1 MINKIITSEG
11 NVQFIY
17 GDSGKII
24 NVHPFHV
31 YSVFNVDTV
40 SFLLIA
46 MPKDSG
52 LAIFTTKAED
62 LEINGETYTF
72 EELPNALSEAFAI
85 AGAQARA
92 EIVDELPETGMT
104 NTIYLV
110 PKKDGHGYD
119 EYIYIKETGTWELIG
134 DTDIELSRYVKK
146 TDFNA
151 YTAQTAAKIDYL
163 SGATDA
169 EVARATS
176 AETAL
181 DEKIDGKVIELTQA
195 EYDALAEV
203 DPKVIYVITDAVP
216 VNMADYVKKVD
227 FNSYSAATK
236 TAMDNET
243 SARTSADTAEQ
254 TAREAADS
262 FISGAVDTLST
273 ALANEVQ
280 RAQNAESGLS
290 DAIDAVSGN
299 VETETTRAEAA
310 ESDLDDKI
318 DAVSA
323 ATDDALTLK
332 QDVLEAGENI
342 TISGN
347 VISAEGGGKAIE
359 GGRGI
364 SVTTGETADTI
375 SFNLPISA
383 NTSSNGITL
392 NNTKNQASGSG
403 SFAGGTTSSILYN
416 RATKEAAFAFGKN
429 CHADGSYSQAF
440 GNLTTATANSS
451 HAEGDGADANG
462 TASHAE
468 GYETN
473 AKGNFSHAEG
483 YSTHAN
489 GEASHTEGYQT
500 TANNRG
506 EHATGYLNKSTSAS
520 TTFGDSGNTLFS
532 VGNGYQYGST
542 VINHNSI
549 EIKQNGDI
557 YIADTNDT
565 STSNYWEKPMI
576 KLQDT
581 LGGIT
586 SGDVETMI
594 SAATSGYT
602 ARFEEDE
609 EVTAAAL
616 NNLNDRVTEDEEVT
630 AAALNNLNE
639 ALGGLKLIKL
649 SQAQYDS
656 LSTKDNNALYVIVG

>member
-31 YSVFNVDTV
+31 YTVFNVDTV

-110 PKKDGHGYD
+110 PKEDGHGYD
-119 EYIYIKETGTWELIG
+119 EYIYIKETSTWELIG

-195 EYDALAEV
+195 EYDALAEI

-243 SARTSADTAEQ
+243 SARTNADTAEQ

-290 DAIDAVSGN
+290 EDIEDEMTRAMVIEDALQDAIDAVSGD
-299 VETETTRAEAA
+299 VETETARAEGA
-310 ESDLDDKI
+310 ESDLDSKI
-318 DAVSA
+318 DSHIQDGDIHI
-323 ATDDALTLK
+323 TSEERNYWNNK
-332 QDVLEAGENI
+332 QDLLNTDYTI
-342 TISGN
+342 TIDG
-347 VISAEGGGKAIE
+347 
-359 GGRGI
+359 
-364 SVTTGETADTI
+364 
-375 SFNLPISA
+375 
-383 NTSSNGITL
+383 
-392 NNTKNQASGSG
+392 NNTIHVNID
-403 SFAGGTTSSILYN
+403 TSLD
-416 RATKEAAFAFGKN
+416 A
-429 CHADGSYSQAF
+429 YSV
-440 GNLTTATANSS
+440 LPVSNS
-451 HAEGDGADANG
+451 
-462 TASHAE
+462 
-468 GYETN
+468 
-473 AKGNFSHAEG
+473 
-483 YSTHAN
+483 
-489 GEASHTEGYQT
+489 
-500 TANNRG
+500 
-506 EHATGYLNKSTSAS
+506 
-520 TTFGDSGNTLFS
+520 
-532 VGNGYQYGST
+532 V
-542 VINHNSI
+542 
-549 EIKQNGDI
+549 IKQKFDDVESDI
-557 YIADTNDT
+557 DSLESAISDKLDT
-565 STSNYWEKPMI
+565 SDFNTY
-576 KLQDT
+576 
-581 LGGIT
+581 
-586 SGDVETMI
+586 
-594 SAATSGYT
+594 SATTDSRLA
-602 ARFEEDE
+602 EDE

-616 NNLNDRVTEDEEVT
+616 NNLNDRVSEDEEVT
-630 AAALNNLNE
+630 AAALNNLNDNKADASDVATLSGNVAANTT
-639 ALGGLKLIKL
+639 ALGGLKLVKITQ
-649 SQAQYDS
+649 SAYDA
-656 LSTKDNNALYVIVG
+656 LSTKDANTLYIIID

>member
-31 YSVFNVDTV
+31 YTVFNVDTV

-62 LEINGETYTF
+62 LEVNGETYTF

-110 PKKDGHGYD
+110 PKEDGHGYD

-195 EYDALAEV
+195 EYDALEEV

-243 SARTSADTAEQ
+243 SDRTSADTAEQ

-290 DAIDAVSGN
+290 EDIEDEMTRAMVIEDALQDAIDAVSGN
-299 VETETTRAEAA
+299 VETETARAEGA

-323 ATDDALTLK
+323 ATDDALALK
-332 QDVLEAGENI
+332 QDTLVAGENI
-342 TISGN
+342 TINGN
-347 VISAEGGGKAIE
+347 VISAEGGVAVDAALY
-359 GGRGI
+359 
-364 SVTTGETADTI
+364 SDSTNPVM
-375 SFNLPISA
+375 
-383 NTSSNGITL
+383 
-392 NNTKNQASGSG
+392 NQA
-403 SFAGGTTSSILYN
+403 LYN
-416 RATKEAAFAFGKN
+416 ELRIVEENDTRTKIVLTESSTYNEYHAFYVPSD
-429 CHADGSYSQAF
+429 CHNLEFVFKENYTSLNITVNENYQVDIYYDDVIKVNFIDQAF
-440 GNLTTATANSS
+440 NYSINGNILKLNLT
-451 HAEGDGADANG
+451 
-462 TASHAE
+462 
-468 GYETN
+468 
-473 AKGNFSHAEG
+473 
-483 YSTHAN
+483 
-489 GEASHTEGYQT
+489 EAIT
-500 TANNRG
+500 
-506 EHATGYLNKSTSAS
+506 
-520 TTFGDSGNTLFS
+520 
-532 VGNGYQYGST
+532 
-542 VINHNSI
+542 
-549 EIKQNGDI
+549 
-557 YIADTNDT
+557 
-565 STSNYWEKPMI
+565 
-576 KLQDT
+576 
-581 LGGIT
+581 GIT
-586 SGDVETMI
+586 SNGEFYGIDANYLFYGESSVTPLIDKVKEN
-594 SAATSGYT
+594 
-602 ARFEEDE
+602 E
-609 EVTAAAL
+609 EVTSAAL
-616 NNLNDRVTEDEEVT
+616 NE
-630 AAALNNLNE
+630 LNE
-639 ALGGLKLIKL
+639 NKANASDLGGLKLVKITQ
-649 SQAQYDS
+649 SAYDA
-656 LSTKDNNALYVIVG
+656 LSTKDANTLYIIID